1 MVKKRKDIALKDKW
15 RIQDIINS
23 EEDYEKNYTE
33 VKMLLDK
40 IASMQGMIVSNAKNL
55 QMYLDTSM
63 RCDYLLEKIYVYS
76 YLYHYQDMA
85 CEIGL
90 KYKNRADKLM
100 EEASIKTS
108 FTRSELLSI
117 PYEKVKEYLKENSNL
132 KKYEFS
138 LEKIFRYQSHT
149 LSTKEEQIIALA
161 SNAFGTSDEVFSCI
175 DNVDINLGKIKD
187 ESNKLVELTNS
198 NYINFMSSKNRNVRK
213 QAFNKMYTF
222 FKSLINTLASTYKG
236 VIKEDFFSSQ
246 VRKFNSPLEQS
257 LYSDNIDPSI
267 YKKLIEE
274 VHHFL
279 PLMYRYYKLRNKYL
293 GIKSHL
299 YDIYAD
305 LGNLPNTKIP
315 YEEGIKHV
323 ISALSPLGEE
333 YINDLKQAFSD
344 GWIDVYNNENKRSG
358 AYQWGVYK
366 IHPYVSLNYE
376 DNYDSVSTL
385 AHELGHAMH
394 SYYSDN
400 SNDYH
405 MAQYPIFLAEI
416 ASTVNEV
423 LIDDYFYKKATS
435 DEEKI
440 VYLSNFLDKVRA
452 TIYRQTMFAE
462 FEAIVHDEYQKNTP
476 ITASFLCDTYYNL
489 NKLYFGKNVI
499 VDDNIKYEWARIP
512 HFYTPFYVYK
522 YATGLIVA
530 LIIASDILNN
540 IPGAK
545 EKYLK
550 FLKSGASDYPLN
562 ILAQVGIDIS
572 DSNTMN
578 KAFKLIEEKLVQ
590 LESLINKDVLKDE

>member
-1 MVKKRKDIALKDKW
+1 MVKRCEIDAQYKW
-15 RIQDIINS
+15 HIEDIISN
-23 EEDYEKNYTE
+23 EEEYEKIYTE

-40 IASMQGMIVSNAKNL
+40 IANMQGMIVSNAENL
-55 QMYLDTSM
+55 QKYLETSM

-76 YLYHYQDMA
+76 YLYHYQDMS
-85 CEIGL
+85 CELGL
-90 KYKNRADKLM
+90 KYKNKADKLV

-117 PYEKVKEYLKENSNL
+117 PYEKVKKYLKENKDL
-132 KKYEFS
+132 EKYAFT

-149 LSTKEEQIIALA
+149 LSTKEEQIIAEA
-161 SNAFGTSDEVFSCI
+161 GNAFGTPDEVFSCI
-175 DNVDINLGKIKD
+175 DNVDIKLGKIKD

-198 NYINFMSSKNRNVRK
+198 NYIKFMSSKNRNVRK
-213 QAFNKMYTF
+213 QAFNKMYKF
-222 FKSLINTLASTYKG
+222 FGGLINTLAATYKG
-236 VIKEDFFSSQ
+236 VIKEDFFSSR
-246 VRKFNSPLEQS
+246 VRKFNNPLEQS
-257 LYSDNIDPSI
+257 LYSDNIDTSI
-267 YKKLIEE
+267 YEKLIEE

-279 PLMYRYYKLRNKYL
+279 PLMYRYFKVRNKYL

-299 YDIYAD
+299 YDIYTD
-305 LGNLPNTKIP
+305 LGELPAAKIP
-315 YEEGIKHV
+315 YDEGVKHV
-323 ISALSPLGEE
+323 IAALSPLGEE
-333 YINDLKQAFSD
+333 YISYLKQAFTD
-344 GWIDVYNNENKRSG
+344 GWVDVYNNEHKRSG
-358 AYQWGVYK
+358 AYQLGVYK
-366 IHPYVSLNYE
+366 THPYVSLNYE

-394 SYYSDN
+394 SYYSDKA
-400 SNDYH
+400 NDYH

-423 LIDDYFYKKATS
+423 LIDDYFYNKATN

-462 FEAIVHDEYQKNTP
+462 FESLVHDEYQKNTP
-476 ITASFLCDTYYNL
+476 ITAKYLCDTYYDL

-499 VDDNIKYEWARIP
+499 IDENIKYEWARIP

-530 LIIASDILNN
+530 LIIASDILSNV
-540 IPGAK
+540 PGAK

-562 ILAQVGIDIS
+562 ILAEVGIDIS
-572 DSNTMN
+572 DSATIK
-578 KAFKLIEEKLVQ
+578 KAFKLIEDKLEQ

>member
-1 MVKKRKDIALKDKW
+1 MVKRCEIDAQYKW
-15 RIQDIINS
+15 HIEDIISN
-23 EEDYEKNYTE
+23 EEEYEKIYTE

-40 IASMQGMIVSNAKNL
+40 IANMQGMIVSNAENL
-55 QMYLDTSM
+55 QKYLETSM

-76 YLYHYQDMA
+76 YLYHYQDMS
-85 CEIGL
+85 CELGL
-90 KYKNRADKLM
+90 KYKNKADKLV

-117 PYEKVKEYLKENSNL
+117 PYEKVKEFLKENKDL
-132 KKYEFS
+132 EKYAFT

-149 LSTKEEQIIALA
+149 LSTKEEQIIAEA
-161 SNAFGTSDEVFSCI
+161 GNAFGTPDEVFSCI

-198 NYINFMSSKNRNVRK
+198 NYIKFMSSKNRNVRK
-213 QAFNKMYTF
+213 QAFNKMYKF
-222 FKSLINTLASTYKG
+222 FGGLINTLAATYKG
-236 VIKEDFFSSQ
+236 VIKEDFFSSR
-246 VRKFNSPLEQS
+246 VRKFNNPLEQS
-257 LYSDNIDPSI
+257 LYSDNINTSI
-267 YKKLIEE
+267 YEKLIEE

-279 PLMYRYYKLRNKYL
+279 PLMYRYFKVRNKYL

-299 YDIYAD
+299 YDIYTD
-305 LGNLPNTKIP
+305 LGELPAAKIP
-315 YEEGIKHV
+315 YDEGVKHV
-323 ISALSPLGEE
+323 IAALSPLGEE
-333 YINDLKQAFSD
+333 YISDLKQAFTD
-344 GWIDVYNNENKRSG
+344 GWVDVYNNEHKRSG

-394 SYYSDN
+394 SYYSDK

-423 LIDDYFYKKATS
+423 LIDNYFYNKATS
-435 DEEKI
+435 DEERI

-462 FEAIVHDEYQKNTP
+462 FESIVHDEYQKNTP
-476 ITASFLCDTYYNL
+476 ITAKYLCDTYYDL
-489 NKLYFGKNVI
+489 NKLYFGKNVVI
-499 VDDNIKYEWARIP
+499 DENIKYEWARIP

-540 IPGAK
+540 VPGAK

-562 ILAQVGIDIS
+562 ILAEVGIDIS
-572 DSNTMN
+572 DSVTIR
-578 KAFKLIEEKLVQ
+578 KAFKLIEDKLEQ

>member
-1 MVKKRKDIALKDKW
+1 MVKRCEIDAQYKW
-15 RIQDIINS
+15 HIEDIISN
-23 EEDYEKNYTE
+23 EEEYEKIYTE

-40 IASMQGMIVSNAKNL
+40 IANMQGMIVNNAENL
-55 QMYLDTSM
+55 QKYLETSM
-63 RCDYLLEKIYVYS
+63 RCDYLLETIYVYS
-76 YLYHYQDMA
+76 YLYHYQDMS
-85 CEIGL
+85 CELGL
-90 KYKNRADKLM
+90 KYKNKADKLV

-117 PYEKVKEYLKENSNL
+117 PYEKVKEYLKENKDL
-132 KKYEFS
+132 EKYAFT

-149 LSTKEEQIIALA
+149 LSTKEEQIIAEA
-161 SNAFGTSDEVFSCI
+161 GNAFGTPDEVFSCI

-198 NYINFMSSKNRNVRK
+198 NYIKFMSSKNRNVRK
-213 QAFNKMYTF
+213 QAFNKMYKF
-222 FKSLINTLASTYKG
+222 FGGLINTLAATYKG
-236 VIKEDFFSSQ
+236 VIKEDFFSCR
-246 VRKFNSPLEQS
+246 VRKFNNPLEQS
-257 LYSDNIDPSI
+257 LYSDNINTSI
-267 YKKLIEE
+267 YEKLIEE

-279 PLMYRYYKLRNKYL
+279 PLMYRYFKVRNKYL

-299 YDIYAD
+299 YDIYTD
-305 LGNLPNTKIP
+305 LGELPVAKIP
-315 YEEGIKHV
+315 YDEGIKHV
-323 ISALSPLGEE
+323 IVALSPLGEE
-333 YINDLKQAFSD
+333 YIKELKQAFTD
-344 GWIDVYNNENKRSG
+344 GWVDVYNNEHKRSG

-394 SYYSDN
+394 SYYSDK

-423 LIDDYFYKKATS
+423 LIDDYFYNKATS
-435 DEEKI
+435 DEERI

-462 FEAIVHDEYQKNTP
+462 FESIVHDEYQKNTP
-476 ITASFLCDTYYNL
+476 ITAKYLCDTYYDL
-489 NKLYFGKNVI
+489 NKLYFGKNVVI
-499 VDDNIKYEWARIP
+499 DENIKYEWARIP

-530 LIIASDILNN
+530 LIIASDILSN

-562 ILAQVGIDIS
+562 ILAEVGIDIS
-572 DSNTMN
+572 DSATIK
-578 KAFKLIEEKLVQ
+578 KAFKLIEDKLEQ

>member
-1 MVKKRKDIALKDKW
+1 MVKRCEIDAQYKW
-15 RIQDIINS
+15 HIEDIISN
-23 EEDYEKNYTE
+23 EEEYEKIYTE

-40 IASMQGMIVSNAKNL
+40 IANMQGMIVSSAENL
-55 QMYLDTSM
+55 QKYLETSM

-76 YLYHYQDMA
+76 YLYHYQDMS
-85 CEIGL
+85 CELGL
-90 KYKNRADKLM
+90 KYKNKADKLV

-117 PYEKVKEYLKENSNL
+117 PYEKVKEYLKENKDL
-132 KKYEFS
+132 EKYAFT

-149 LSTKEEQIIALA
+149 LSTKEEQIIAEA
-161 SNAFGTSDEVFSCI
+161 GNAFGTPDEVFSCI

-198 NYINFMSSKNRNVRK
+198 NYIKFMSSKNRNVRK
-213 QAFNKMYTF
+213 QAFNKMYKF
-222 FKSLINTLASTYKG
+222 FGGLINTLAATYKG
-236 VIKEDFFSSQ
+236 VIKEDFFSCR
-246 VRKFNSPLEQS
+246 VRKFNNPLEQS
-257 LYSDNIDPSI
+257 LYSDNINTSI
-267 YKKLIEE
+267 YEKLIEE

-279 PLMYRYYKLRNKYL
+279 PLMYRYFKVRNKYL

-299 YDIYAD
+299 YDIYTD
-305 LGNLPNTKIP
+305 LGELPAAKIP
-315 YEEGIKHV
+315 YDEGVKHV
-323 ISALSPLGEE
+323 IAALSPLGEE
-333 YINDLKQAFSD
+333 YIKELKQAFTD
-344 GWIDVYNNENKRSG
+344 GWVDVYNNEHKRSG

-394 SYYSDN
+394 SYYSDK

-423 LIDDYFYKKATS
+423 LIDDYFYNKATS
-435 DEEKI
+435 DEERI

-462 FEAIVHDEYQKNTP
+462 FESIVHDEYQKNTP
-476 ITASFLCDTYYNL
+476 ITAKYLCDTYYDL
-489 NKLYFGKNVI
+489 NKLYFGKNVVI
-499 VDDNIKYEWARIP
+499 DENIKYEWARIP

-530 LIIASDILNN
+530 LIIASDILSNV
-540 IPGAK
+540 PGAK

-562 ILAQVGIDIS
+562 ILAEVGIDIS
-572 DSNTMN
+572 DSVTIR
-578 KAFKLIEEKLVQ
+578 KAFKLIEDKLEQ

>member
-1 MVKKRKDIALKDKW
+1 MVRRCEIDAQYKW
-15 RIQDIINS
+15 HIEDIISN
-23 EEDYEKNYTE
+23 EEEYEKIYTE

-40 IASMQGMIVSNAKNL
+40 IANMQGMIVSSAENL
-55 QMYLDTSM
+55 QKYLETSM

-76 YLYHYQDMA
+76 YLYHYQDMS
-85 CEIGL
+85 CELGL
-90 KYKNRADKLM
+90 KYKNKADKLV

-117 PYEKVKEYLKENSNL
+117 PYEKVKEYLKENKDL
-132 KKYEFS
+132 EKYAFT

-149 LSTKEEQIIALA
+149 LSTKEEQIIAEA
-161 SNAFGTSDEVFSCI
+161 GNAFGTPDEVFSCI
-175 DNVDINLGKIKD
+175 DNVDINLGKIKG

-198 NYINFMSSKNRNVRK
+198 NYIKFMSSKNRNVRK
-213 QAFNKMYTF
+213 QAFNKMYKF
-222 FKSLINTLASTYKG
+222 FGGLINTLAATYKG
-236 VIKEDFFSSQ
+236 VIKEDFFSCR
-246 VRKFNSPLEQS
+246 VRKFNNPLEQS
-257 LYSDNIDPSI
+257 LYSDNIDTSI
-267 YKKLIEE
+267 YEKLIEE

-279 PLMYRYYKLRNKYL
+279 PLMYRYFKVRNKYL

-299 YDIYAD
+299 YDIYTD
-305 LGNLPNTKIP
+305 LGELPVAKIP
-315 YEEGIKHV
+315 YDEGIKHV
-323 ISALSPLGEE
+323 IVALSPLGEE
-333 YINDLKQAFSD
+333 YIKELKQAFTD
-344 GWIDVYNNENKRSG
+344 GWVDVYNNEHKRSG

-394 SYYSDN
+394 SYYSDK

-423 LIDDYFYKKATS
+423 LIDNYFYNKATS
-435 DEEKI
+435 DEERI

-462 FEAIVHDEYQKNTP
+462 FESIVHDEYQKNTP
-476 ITASFLCDTYYNL
+476 ITDKYLCDTYYDL
-489 NKLYFGKNVI
+489 NKLYFGKNVVI
-499 VDDNIKYEWARIP
+499 DENIKYEWARIP

-530 LIIASDILNN
+530 LIIASDILSN

-562 ILAQVGIDIS
+562 ILAEVGIDIS
-572 DSNTMN
+572 DSATIK
-578 KAFKLIEEKLVQ
+578 KAFKLIEDKLEQ

>member
-1 MVKKRKDIALKDKW
+1 MVKRCEIDAQYKW
-15 RIQDIINS
+15 HIEDIISN
-23 EEDYEKNYTE
+23 EEEYEKIYTE

-40 IASMQGMIVSNAKNL
+40 IANMQGMIVSSAENL
-55 QMYLDTSM
+55 QKYLETSM

-76 YLYHYQDMA
+76 YLYHYQDMS
-85 CEIGL
+85 CELGL
-90 KYKNRADKLM
+90 KYKNKADKLV

-117 PYEKVKEYLKENSNL
+117 PYEKVKEYLKENKDL
-132 KKYEFS
+132 EKYAFT

-149 LSTKEEQIIALA
+149 LSTKEEQIIAEA
-161 SNAFGTSDEVFSCI
+161 GNAFGTPDEVFSCI

-198 NYINFMSSKNRNVRK
+198 NYIKFMSSKNRNVRK
-213 QAFNKMYTF
+213 QAFNKMYKF
-222 FKSLINTLASTYKG
+222 FGGLINTLAATYKG
-236 VIKEDFFSSQ
+236 VIKEDFFSCR
-246 VRKFNSPLEQS
+246 VRKFNNPLEQS
-257 LYSDNIDPSI
+257 LYSDNINTSI
-267 YKKLIEE
+267 YEKLIEE

-279 PLMYRYYKLRNKYL
+279 PLMYRYFKVRNKYL

-299 YDIYAD
+299 YDIYTD
-305 LGNLPNTKIP
+305 LEELPAAKIP
-315 YEEGIKHV
+315 YDEGVKHV
-323 ISALSPLGEE
+323 IAALSPLGEE
-333 YINDLKQAFSD
+333 YIKELKQAFTD
-344 GWIDVYNNENKRSG
+344 GWVDVYNNEHKRSG

-394 SYYSDN
+394 SYYSDK

-423 LIDDYFYKKATS
+423 LIDNYFYNKATS
-435 DEEKI
+435 DEERI

-462 FEAIVHDEYQKNTP
+462 FESIVHDEYQKNTP
-476 ITASFLCDTYYNL
+476 ITAKYLCDTYYDL
-489 NKLYFGKNVI
+489 NKLYFGKNVVI
-499 VDDNIKYEWARIP
+499 DENIKYEWARIP

-530 LIIASDILNN
+530 LIIASDILSNV
-540 IPGAK
+540 PGAK

-562 ILAQVGIDIS
+562 ILAEVGIDIS
-572 DSNTMN
+572 DSATIK
-578 KAFKLIEEKLVQ
+578 KAFKLIEDKLEQ

>member
-1 MVKKRKDIALKDKW
+1 MVKRCEIDAQYKW
-15 RIQDIINS
+15 HIEDIISN
-23 EEDYEKNYTE
+23 EEEYEKIYTE

-40 IASMQGMIVSNAKNL
+40 IANMQGMIVSSAENL
-55 QMYLDTSM
+55 QKYLETSV

-76 YLYHYQDMA
+76 YLYHYQDMS
-85 CEIGL
+85 CELGL
-90 KYKNRADKLM
+90 KYKNKADKLV

-108 FTRSELLSI
+108 FTKSELLSI
-117 PYEKVKEYLKENSNL
+117 PYEKVKKYLKENKDL
-132 KKYEFS
+132 EKYAFT

-149 LSTKEEQIIALA
+149 LSTKEEQIIAEA
-161 SNAFGTSDEVFSCI
+161 GNAFGTPDEVFSCI

-198 NYINFMSSKNRNVRK
+198 NYIKFMSSKNRNVRK
-213 QAFNKMYTF
+213 QAFNKMYKF
-222 FKSLINTLASTYKG
+222 FGGLINTLAATYKG
-236 VIKEDFFSSQ
+236 VIKEDFFSCR
-246 VRKFNSPLEQS
+246 VRKFNNPLEQS
-257 LYSDNIDPSI
+257 LYSDNIDTSI
-267 YKKLIEE
+267 YEKLIEE

-279 PLMYRYYKLRNKYL
+279 PLMYRYFKVRNKYL

-299 YDIYAD
+299 YDIYTD
-305 LGNLPNTKIP
+305 LGELPAAKIP
-315 YEEGIKHV
+315 YDEGVKHV
-323 ISALSPLGEE
+323 IAALSPLGEE
-333 YINDLKQAFSD
+333 YIKELKQAFTD
-344 GWIDVYNNENKRSG
+344 GWVDVYNNEHKRSG

-394 SYYSDN
+394 SYYSDK

-423 LIDDYFYKKATS
+423 LIDNYFYNKATS
-435 DEEKI
+435 DEERK

-462 FEAIVHDEYQKNTP
+462 FESIVHDEYQKNTP
-476 ITASFLCDTYYNL
+476 ITAKYLCDTYYDL
-489 NKLYFGKNVI
+489 NKLYFGKNVVI
-499 VDDNIKYEWARIP
+499 DENIKYEWARIP

-540 IPGAK
+540 TPGAK

-562 ILAQVGIDIS
+562 ILAEVGIDIS
-572 DSNTMN
+572 DSVTIR
-578 KAFKLIEEKLVQ
+578 KAFKLIEDKLEQ